1 MTGDSQKVPM
11 LRGTGLEGDAELGA
25 MVRTVNQLAACV
37 RGRTPLGTASGKVK
51 GSKNG
56 YLLGGKAGGGG
67 SGGGLPPFYASGSG
81 GMVRVNWGVV
91 YHGGS
96 IARVPVMEG
105 QDLREGP
112 TLRVPTNGN
121 GWVVLR
127 VKVRWVWLEVEA
139 STYSVTTSYR
149 YVPAPS
155 GPGLGSCE
163 PNNEERTSPAY
174 EAASDYTFGDGED
187 GVEVVWVS
195 GDRPDA
201 QEHVGKTLTYIN
213 VAIAE
218 VVGGRVR
225 AIVQNDVG
233 MTVDTTAS
241 GSLAPTVFPI
251 RPEVTVTLSGW
262 FRDRQPED
270 FE

>member
-1 MTGDSQKVPM
+1 M
-11 LRGTGLEGDAELGA
+11 
-25 MVRTVNQLAACV
+25 N
-37 RGRTPLGTASGKVK
+37 GK
-51 GSKNG
+51 
-56 YLLGGKAGGGG
+56 
-67 SGGGLPPFYASGSG
+67 
-81 GMVRVNWGVV
+81 
-91 YHGGS
+91 
-96 IARVPVMEG
+96 
-105 QDLREGP
+105 DLREGP
-112 TLRVPTNGN
+112 TLRVPRNGN

-149 YVPAPS
+149 YVPSPE
-155 GPGLGSCE
+155 GPTNGIDPGGSCE
-163 PNNEERTSPAY
+163 PNEEERTEPPY
-174 EAASDYTFGDGED
+174 EAASDYTFGEGHD

-195 GDRPDA
+195 GRRPDP
-201 QEHVGKTLTYIN
+201 QQHVGRELTYIN

-233 MTVDTTAS
+233 MTVYTLAS
-241 GSLAPTVFPI
+241 GSLAPTVFPM